1 MNNSDSPISP
11 EEQWA
16 AYFDG
21 NLSAGEAAAF
31 ESEHPE
37 AAAER
42 AAYARITGAM
52 RRHSPAPQM
61 RNTDFFNESILREI
75 APKPS
80 AAAAAPAKERGL
92 WSLWRLAFAGAFSLL
107 VASAIWATFV
117 RGGSG
122 FGEKP
127 RAPYFAQV
135 ESVTAGDASLD
146 ATVLDAD
153 GLKLV
158 WIDGLDRLPNDYVL
172 E

>member
-21 NLSAGEAAAF
+21 SLSAGEAAAF

-61 RNTDFFNESILREI
+61 RNTDFFNQSILREI
-75 APKPS
+75 APSPA
-80 AAAAAPAKERGL
+80 AAAAAPVKERRL
-92 WSLWRLAFAGAFSLL
+92 FSLWGLAVASLCCLLAGA
-107 VASAIWATFV
+107 AIWASFV

-122 FGEKP
+122 AGEKP

>member
-11 EEQWA
+11 EEKWA

-21 NLSAGEAAAF
+21 KLPAGEAGAF
-31 ESEHPE
+31 ERENPE
-37 AAAER
+37 AIAER
-42 AAYARITGAM
+42 AAYSRIVGAM

-61 RNTDFFNESILREI
+61 RNADFFNESIQREI
-75 APKPS
+75 SSKPS
-80 AAAAAPAKERGL
+80 VAATAPAKERGL

-117 RGGSG
+117 RGGGSG
-122 FGEKP
+122 GEKP